1 MSFAADLD
9 ESPAWGPEPAGEDIV
24 TSAIKKEKVLKEIV
38 ASQEDL
44 RLLLNRV
51 QTLQKDVEKLS
62 GGNETLQMYID
73 NLTKQMARKR

>member
-24 TSAIKKEKVLKEIV
+24 TSAIKKEKVLKYVTSPPYRSARAHLCCREIV

-44 RLLLNRV
+44 RCLYSDSAL
-51 QTLQKDVEKLS
+51 
-62 GGNETLQMYID
+62 
-73 NLTKQMARKR
+73 